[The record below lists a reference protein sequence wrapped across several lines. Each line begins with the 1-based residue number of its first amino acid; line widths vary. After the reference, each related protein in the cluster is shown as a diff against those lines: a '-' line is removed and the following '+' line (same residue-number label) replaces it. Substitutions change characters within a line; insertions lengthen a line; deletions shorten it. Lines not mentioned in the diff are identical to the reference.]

1 MRQEIDTI
9 IFDLDGTIYQNTE
22 FHRDYLRFLVDGT
35 GLEAW
40 ADSLIAF
47 ADAVFA
53 GERLVMNAFY
63 DAADR
68 GLHASGIFCGAGAGA
83 AAGVD
88 V

>member
-40 ADSLIAF
+40 ADSLITF
-47 ADAVFA
+47 AAN
-53 GERLVMNAFY
+53 GW
-63 DAADR
+63 
-68 GLHASGIFCGAGAGA
+68 S
-83 AAGVD
+83 
-88 V
+88 

>member
-47 ADAVFA
+47 ADAVFV
-53 GERLVMNAFY
+53 GERLVMNAFTMP
-63 DAADR
+63 ARSRPPRQRRILRRWSAR
-68 GLHASGIFCGAGAGA
+68 CCRS
-83 AAGVD
+83 
-88 V
+88 